1 MTGFI
6 YVITNTINNKQYVG
20 KTTVDVKTRFNEHCR
35 DYLRFFTEERP
46 LYRAMQKYGIESF
59 SVQMLEECDLAILN
73 EREQY
78 WIDKLNTYKNGYNAT
93 VGGDGIQLYD
103 YNLFI
108 QDYDS
113 GMTGNEIAQKYHCDV
128 GTVRK
133 ALVKAGR
140 DTYKNSLDRNIS
152 IPVIQLDLK
161 NNFIQTFN
169 SSHEAAK
176 WLQEN
181 NYTKDKSYRSIGVK
195 VLKAARGERLT
206 AYKFK
211 WRLQ

>member
-6 YVITNTINNKQYVG
+6 YVITNDINEKQYVG
-20 KTTVDVKTRFNEHCR
+20 KTTGNINIRFNEHCR

-46 LYRAMQKYGIESF
+46 LYKAMQKYGTEHF
-59 SVQMLEECDLAILN
+59 SIALLEECDLTILN

-78 WIDKLNTYKNGYNAT
+78 WINKLDTYKHGYNAT
-93 VGGDGIQLYD
+93 IGGDGIQLYD

-108 QDYDS
+108 QDYDN

-133 ALVKAGR
+133 ALVKAGKN
-140 DTYKNSLDRNIS
+140 TYKNSLSRNIS
-152 IPVIQLDLK
+152 IPIIQLDLK
-161 NNFIQTFN
+161 GNIIQTFN

-176 WLQEN
+176 WLQQY

-195 VLKAARGERLT
+195 ILKAARGERLT

-211 WRLQ
+211 WQLQ